1 MNRFPF
7 EIGGLP
13 DLVNF
18 NIPVGSWLK
27 YKTLIS
33 QEMLKKGLLAA
44 NSVYVC
50 IEHTEQFLDSYFER
64 LDPVFSTIADC
75 ENGMNVVEILDES
88 VRPIGFKRLN

>member
-1 MNRFPF
+1 MNSFPF
-7 EIGGLP
+7 EISGLP

-18 NIPVGSWLK
+18 NIPVDSWLK

-33 QEMLKKGLLAA
+33 QEMLKKGFLAA
-44 NSVYVC
+44 NSVHVC

-64 LDPVFSTIADC
+64 LAPVFSTIADC

-88 VRPIGFKRLN
+88 VHHVGFKRLN

>member
-7 EIGGLP
+7 EISGLP

-18 NIPVGSWLK
+18 NIPVDSWLK

-33 QEMLKKGLLAA
+33 QEMLKKGLLTA

-50 IEHTEQFLDSYFER
+50 TEHSSEIIDEYFEK
-64 LDPVFSTIADC
+64 LDKVFSMISDC
-75 ENGMNVVEILDES
+75 ENGRDVNELLEG
-88 VRPIGFKRLN
+88 PICHAGFKRLN

>member
-7 EIGGLP
+7 EISVLP

-18 NIPVGSWLK
+18 NIPVDSWLK

-33 QEMLKKGLLAA
+33 QEMLKKGFLAA

-50 IEHTEQFLDSYFER
+50 TEHTEQVVETYFEI
-64 LDPVFSTIADC
+64 LGSVFTIIMDC
-75 ENGMNVVEILDES
+75 ENGRNIDELLEGP
-88 VRPIGFKRLN
+88 VCHDGFKRLN